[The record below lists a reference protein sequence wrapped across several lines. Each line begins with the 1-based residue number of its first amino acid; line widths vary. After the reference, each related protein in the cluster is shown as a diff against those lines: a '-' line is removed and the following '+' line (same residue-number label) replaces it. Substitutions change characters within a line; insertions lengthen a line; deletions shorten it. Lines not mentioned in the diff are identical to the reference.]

1 MRIRIVKPVAPIKI
15 NNHWVYRADDTI
27 DVDLAGIVPYMEANF
42 MAASDI
48 DQEQEVQNVV
58 ELFIESKLE
67 VKK

>member
-1 MRIRIVKPVAPIKI
+1 MRIRIVKTVAPIKI

-27 DVDLAGIVPYMEANF
+27 EVDLAGIIQYMKDKF
-42 MAASDI
+42 MAAEDI
-48 DQEQEVQNVV
+48 EREQEVQNVV